1 MAITKILHMKQAK
14 SGYMAK
20 HLANGLKYIMDPDK
34 TEGGGYVSGS
44 NCIPENAL
52 SRMLDTKR
60 HFGKLD
66 KRQGY
71 HFIISFE
78 EEDITEE
85 TAFAVVGQFVKEYL
99 GPDFEAVYAVHNDTD
114 HIHGHI
120 IFNSVRCTNGYK
132 YDCPKGE
139 WEHRVQPLVN
149 RLCEEHGLSALDM
162 EEVREKRKK
171 RREEIKEEPKRQ
183 KALSER
189 NQRIKR
195 DVDRAV
201 QDADTYEEFLEILEY
216 MGYELSGKKHLAL
229 RETGAERA
237 RRIDLFGEEYT
248 EEMLRCRIEKPPVP
262 AQQEDRKEAELLYIY
277 IPYRNRHLTR
287 HQKECF
293 IRKYRA
299 GKIHKSP
306 KSWEYKSSLQAL
318 ARLQEEYLFWAE
330 HGICSKEDLSDAKT
344 AALERLRAVRE
355 KKRMLEEEKKPYQ
368 AVIHLLGELEP
379 LQMEAELYKE
389 GYPEF
394 AGEALAYEEVC
405 KKIEGLGYLVPD
417 ARKIEAYFQTRT
429 LALEEEKRQAARE
442 KRIAER
448 LLKKVYS
455 REKSKGMPDEI
466 QKKDVGGPQEGAAV
480 RQQPDFGESGERRQN
495 DNRRATVSGRV

>member
-34 TEGGGYVSGS
+34 TEGGRYVSSS

-52 SRMLDTKR
+52 AQMLETKR

-85 TAFAVVGQFVKEYL
+85 TAFEVVGQFVKEYL
-99 GPDFEAVYAVHNDTD
+99 GPDFEAVYAIHNDTD

-139 WEHRVQPLVN
+139 WEHRIQPLVN
-149 RLCEEHGLSALDM
+149 RLCEEHGLSTLDM

-171 RREEIKEEPKRQ
+171 RREGIKEEPKKQ

-201 QDADTYEEFLEILEY
+201 QDADTYEEFLEILGY

-229 RETGAERA
+229 REIGAERA

-299 GKIHKSP
+299 GKIHKSST
-306 KSWEYKSSLQAL
+306 SWEYKSSLQAL
-318 ARLQEEYLFWAE
+318 KRLQEEYIFWAE
-330 HGICSKEDLSDAKT
+330 HDIRSIEGLSDAKM
-344 AALERLRAVRE
+344 AASERMKEVRE
-355 KKRMLEEEKKPYQ
+355 KKRELEEEKKPYQ
-368 AVIHLLGELEP
+368 AVLHLLEELEP

-394 AGEALAYEEVC
+394 SGEFLAYEAVC
-405 KKIEGLGYLVPD
+405 RKLEGLGYSVPD
-417 ARKIEAYFQTRT
+417 ARRTEAYFQTRT
-429 LALEEEKRQAARE
+429 QALEEEKRQAIKE
-442 KRIAER
+442 KRVAER
-448 LLKKVYS
+448 LLSKVYS
-455 REKSKGMPDEI
+455 RERGKSVQHEIRNKGL
-466 QKKDVGGPQEGAAV
+466 
-480 RQQPDFGESGERRQN
+480 
-495 DNRRATVSGRV
+495 

>member
-20 HLANGLKYIMDPDK
+20 HLANGLKYITDPDK
-34 TEGGGYVSGS
+34 TEGGRYVSGS

-52 SRMLDTKR
+52 AQMLETKR

-139 WEHRVQPLVN
+139 WEHRIQPLVN

-171 RREEIKEEPKRQ
+171 RREGIKEEPKKQ
-183 KALSER
+183 KALSGR

-201 QDADTYEEFLEILEY
+201 QDADTYEEFLENLEY

-229 RETGAERA
+229 REIGAERA

-293 IRKYRA
+293 IRKYRV

-306 KSWEYKSSLQAL
+306 KPWEYKSSL
-318 ARLQEEYLFWAE
+318 
-330 HGICSKEDLSDAKT
+330 
-344 AALERLRAVRE
+344 
-355 KKRMLEEEKKPYQ
+355 
-368 AVIHLLGELEP
+368 
-379 LQMEAELYKE
+379 
-389 GYPEF
+389 
-394 AGEALAYEEVC
+394 
-405 KKIEGLGYLVPD
+405 
-417 ARKIEAYFQTRT
+417 
-429 LALEEEKRQAARE
+429 
-442 KRIAER
+442 
-448 LLKKVYS
+448 
-455 REKSKGMPDEI
+455 
-466 QKKDVGGPQEGAAV
+466 
-480 RQQPDFGESGERRQN
+480 
-495 DNRRATVSGRV
+495 

>member
-1 MAITKILHMKQAK
+1 
-14 SGYMAK
+14 
-20 HLANGLKYIMDPDK
+20 
-34 TEGGGYVSGS
+34 
-44 NCIPENAL
+44 
-52 SRMLDTKR
+52 MLETKR

-85 TAFAVVGQFVKEYL
+85 TAFEVVGQFVKEYL
-99 GPDFEAVYAVHNDTD
+99 GPDFEAVYAIHNDTD

-139 WEHRVQPLVN
+139 WEHRIQPLVN
-149 RLCEEHGLSALDM
+149 RLCEEHGLSTLDM

-171 RREEIKEEPKRQ
+171 RREGIKEEPKKQ

-229 RETGAERA
+229 REIGAERA

-299 GKIHKSP
+299 GKIHKSS

-318 ARLQEEYLFWAE
+318 KRLQEEYIFWAE
-330 HGICSKEDLSDAKT
+330 HDIRSIEALSDAKM
-344 AALERLRAVRE
+344 AASERMKEVRE
-355 KKRMLEEEKKPYQ
+355 KKRELEEEKKPYQ
-368 AVIHLLGELEP
+368 AVLHLLGELEP

-394 AGEALAYEEVC
+394 SGEFLAYEAVC
-405 KKIEGLGYLVPD
+405 RKLEGLGYSVPD
-417 ARKIEAYFQTRT
+417 ARRTEAYFQTRIQ
-429 LALEEEKRQAARE
+429 ALEEEKRQAIKE

-448 LLKKVYS
+448 LLSKVYS
-455 REKSKGMPDEI
+455 RERGKSVQHEIRNKGL
-466 QKKDVGGPQEGAAV
+466 
-480 RQQPDFGESGERRQN
+480 
-495 DNRRATVSGRV
+495 